1 MASKPNHTLSP
12 LWQKAVVAGT
22 FWGSLEIILGSVL
35 HNLMLPLIAGTLLS
49 FAGVMIMTAISIKE
63 PQRGLYWRAALVCAM
78 LKSVSPS
85 AVIVTPMIGI
95 MLEGVFMELGVLLL
109 GANLW
114 GLMLGG
120 GLAVLTVPVFKI
132 TRLFMMYGSSIYDLY
147 LSVFKISTDNVSS
160 TPNYWPV
167 IGVGGLY
174 LLFGFL
180 AVILGYSIGRKIKRT
195 DWSIGDMNSVKFVP
209 KPDKSILPVV
219 YFTIHL
225 AFLVLFLTFTSKL
238 PTYASLIIAS
248 VYIGFTMLF
257 YPRARFPF
265 KKLGL
270 TIPIILFSFVVPII
284 SVGSLSDLTWVE
296 SGARIMMRAFLVV
309 VSFAAIGTE
318 LGKPSIKG
326 FFAGGIFQP
335 AYMATSLAFNSL
347 PEYMGRIKSLE
358 LRGGNPVVQIRNLVN
373 DTLTPTNQSKTECP
387 FILIVGERGEG
398 KTTFVQNLVNELNG
412 KKIDCAGFYALGQG
426 EATLRTGY
434 ELVLLPEKRI
444 MQLSTR
450 IAECGTPQKS
460 FDFNADAIREG
471 EQKLLQAKEGEVIII
486 DEIGRMELEGE
497 VWANAFSTVVERGKN
512 PVIVTVRK
520 VNVENVV
527 QKWNINNS
535 IVVDI
540 KDGKIDSVINMLS
553 V

>member
-1 MASKPNHTLSP
+1 MTSKINHTLSP
-12 LWQKAVVAGT
+12 IWQKAVVAGT

-85 AVIVTPMIGI
+85 AVIITPMIGI
-95 MLEGVFMELGVLLL
+95 MLEGVFMEVGVLLL

-120 GLAVLTVPVFKI
+120 GLAVITVPVFKI

-147 LSVFKISTDNVSS
+147 LSVFKINTENPSP

-167 IGVGGLY
+167 IGVAGLY

-180 AVILGYSIGRKIKRT
+180 AVALGYSIGRKIKRT
-195 DWSIGDMNSVKFVP
+195 DWSIGDLNVVRLSP
-209 KPDKSILPVV
+209 NPDKSILPVF
-219 YFTIHL
+219 YFLIHL
-225 AFLVLFLTFTSKL
+225 VFLVLFLTFTSKM
-238 PTYASLIIAS
+238 PTSASLIIAS
-248 VYIGFTMLF
+248 MYIALTMVF
-257 YPRARFPF
+257 YPRARYPF
-265 KKLGL
+265 KKFGL

-296 SGARIMMRAFLVV
+296 NGARIMMRAFLVV

-326 FFAGGIFQP
+326 FFAGGFFQP

-347 PEYMGRIKSLE
+347 PEYMGRIKGFE
-358 LRGGNPVVQIRNLVN
+358 LRGGNPVSQIRNLVN
-373 DTLTPTNQSKTECP
+373 DTLTPVNNSKTEYP

-398 KTTFVQNLVNELNG
+398 KTTFVQNIVTALADKN
-412 KKIDCAGFYALGQG
+412 IDFTGFYALGQG
-426 EATLRTGY
+426 EMDLRTGY
-434 ELVLLPEKRI
+434 ELVLLPEKKR
-444 MQLSTR
+444 MQLSIR

-460 FDFNADAIREG
+460 FEFNADAVHEG
-471 EQKLLQAKEGEVIII
+471 VNKLLNAAQGQVIIV

-497 VWANAFSTVVERGKN
+497 VWANAFSTFIERGEN

-520 VNVENVV
+520 ANVESVV
-527 QKWNINNS
+527 QKWSIKNS

-540 KDGKIDSVINMLS
+540 NDSSVESVINKLN